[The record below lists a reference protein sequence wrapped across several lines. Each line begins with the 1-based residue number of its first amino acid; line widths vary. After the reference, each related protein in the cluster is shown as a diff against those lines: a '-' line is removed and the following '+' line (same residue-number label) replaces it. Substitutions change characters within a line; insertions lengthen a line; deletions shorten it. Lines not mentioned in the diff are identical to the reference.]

1 MGMMNFDEEQLLRY
15 LLKFVT
21 GMLVECDQIR
31 FVDLYGKE
39 KPSQLFETTTT
50 DRHHVFTQLKKK
62 KGNGKNFN
70 RGIVGGGGSWKGI
83 DNDLGQ
89 ISAAANVIPNG
100 NITQVSLVTEESKL
114 RQGSVHQETPPDY
127 DIATY
132 YKQLDAH
139 AVSVLETMVPYIPEP
154 LQEDE
159 VDSIPLFSEDFY
171 IGYIDLW
178 LKNWQ

>member
-1 MGMMNFDEEQLLRY
+1 MKEYRLCDKAQNALIQSGRIQEEFVVCRITRSVNSSSSNF
-15 LLKFVT
+15 VP
-21 GMLVECDQIR
+21 ISS
-31 FVDLYGKE
+31 
-39 KPSQLFETTTT
+39 SQPQQTVKSF
-50 DRHHVFTQLKKK
+50 
-62 KGNGKNFN
+62 
-70 RGIVGGGGSWKGI
+70 SP
-83 DNDLGQ
+83 DLGQ

-127 DIATY
+127 DITTY
-132 YKQLDAH
+132 YKQLDAY

-171 IGYIDLW
+171 IGYTDLW

>member
-1 MGMMNFDEEQLLRY
+1 MKAF
-15 LLKFVT
+15 
-21 GMLVECDQIR
+21 I
-31 FVDLYGKE
+31 
-39 KPSQLFETTTT
+39 P
-50 DRHHVFTQLKKK
+50 
-62 KGNGKNFN
+62 
-70 RGIVGGGGSWKGI
+70 
-83 DNDLGQ
+83 DLGQ

-114 RQGSVHQETPPDY
+114 RQGSAHQETPPDY
-127 DIATY
+127 DITTY
-132 YKQLDAH
+132 YKQLDAY
-139 AVSVLETMVPYIPEP
+139 AVSLLKTMVPYIPEP